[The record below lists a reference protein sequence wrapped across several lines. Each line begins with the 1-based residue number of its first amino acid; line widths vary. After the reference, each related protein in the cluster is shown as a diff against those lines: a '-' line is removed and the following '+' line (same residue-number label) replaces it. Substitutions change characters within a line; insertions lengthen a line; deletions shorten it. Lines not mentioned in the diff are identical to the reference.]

1 MEKARGVAGQ
11 REVFKHRMC
20 CPLEIGSDFC
30 PSMWNVGASS
40 IQVQISFVP
49 KVSKER
55 SEEASLPTAKL
66 VLLP

>member
-1 MEKARGVAGQ
+1 ML
-11 REVFKHRMC
+11 
-20 CPLEIGSDFC
+20 PLEIGSDFC
-30 PSMWNVGASS
+30 PSMWNFGASS

-55 SEEASLPTAKL
+55 SEEASLPAAKL